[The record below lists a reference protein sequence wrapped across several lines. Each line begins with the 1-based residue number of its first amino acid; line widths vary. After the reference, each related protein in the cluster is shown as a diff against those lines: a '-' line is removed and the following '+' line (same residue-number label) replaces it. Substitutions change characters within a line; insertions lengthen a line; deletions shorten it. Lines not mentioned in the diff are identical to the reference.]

1 MAMKTKWEY
10 FISWFSTLFSSSG
23 RIGRTT
29 YGVSLIVC
37 ILLSTLILT
46 SILLTQGN
54 MSFFILLYI
63 PIIWLALAQ
72 GAKRCHDLG
81 NSGWFQ
87 WIPFYYF
94 IMLLKEGDKKTNY
107 YGESPKYRHSQK
119 KTASEN
125 SPPSD
130 TDTST
135 HQKKENS
142 YSKYNKDYRK
152 NYSQKY

>member
-10 FISWFSTLFSSSG
+10 FISWFSNVFSSSG

-29 YGVSLIVC
+29 YGVSLIIC
-37 ILLSTLILT
+37 IFLSTLILI
-46 SILLTQGN
+46 SILLTQEN

-119 KTASEN
+119 KTAPEN

-135 HQKKENS
+135 HQKKETS

>member
-1 MAMKTKWEY
+1 MKTKWKNL
-10 FISWFSTLFSSSG
+10 ISIGSELFSFSG
-23 RIGRTT
+23 RIGRTA
-29 YGVSLIVC
+29 YGLSLIIC
-37 ILLSTLILT
+37 TLLSILILT
-46 SILLTQGN
+46 SILQPKGN
-54 MSFFILLYI
+54 TAFLVLLYI
-63 PIIWLALAQ
+63 PIGWFALAQ
-72 GAKRCHDLG
+72 GTKRCHDLG

-119 KTASEN
+119 KTAPEN

-135 HQKKENS
+135 HQKKETS